1 MVKIS
6 PSVLACDFARLGNEV
21 ASVEAAGADYIHLDV
36 MDGVFVPNI
45 SFGFPVIAALKKQ
58 SSMVFDVHLMITEPE
73 RYVDRFVKAGA
84 DILTIH
90 AESCQCIASTL
101 ASIRAHGIRAALCV
115 NPKTPIETVFPYLA
129 QCDMVL
135 VMTVEAGY
143 GGQKLIPE
151 TLDKVRALRAERE
164 RSGLSFEIEV
174 DGGIHAGNAA
184 AAVAAGA
191 DVLVAGS
198 AVFGA
203 LDRAAAIRALR
214 TEA

>member
-1 MVKIS
+1 MIKIS
-6 PSVLACDFARLGNEV
+6 PSVLACDFARLADEV
-21 ASVEAAGADYIHLDV
+21 QAVAAAGADYIHLDV

-45 SFGFPVIAALKKQ
+45 SFGFPIIAALKKH
-58 SSMVFDVHLMITEPE
+58 SDMIFDVHLMITAPE
-73 RYVDRFVKAGA
+73 RYVDRFIDAGA

-90 AESCQCIASTL
+90 AESCDCIAPTL
-101 ASIRAHGIRAALCV
+101 ERIRARGVRAALCV
-115 NPKTPIETVFPYLA
+115 NPRTPIETVYPYLA
-129 QCDMVL
+129 LCDMVL

-151 TLDKVRALRAERE
+151 TLDKVRALCAERA
-164 RSGLSFEIEV
+164 RCGLSFEIEV
-174 DGGIHAGNAA
+174 DGGINAENAA

-203 LDRAAAIRALR
+203 SDRAEAIRRLR
-214 TEA
+214 G